1 MRAMTSVG
9 PAAAKGTITFTALS
23 GQVCAAAMP
32 GRAAISAASSR
43 LRMIFTA
50 SSRYCC
56 RYHCL
61 DGKSSKRGRNAM
73 TAKKYTRQD
82 LRDAAEKYKNWGK
95 WGPNDEIGTLNYT
108 TAED

>member
-1 MRAMTSVG
+1 MRAITSVG
-9 PAAAKGTITFTALS
+9 PEAANGTTTYTALS
-23 GQVCAAAMP
+23 GQVCAAAAA
-32 GRAAISAASSR
+32 GNAAINAASTK

-50 SSRYCC
+50 SSRYSS

-61 DGKSSKRGRNAM
+61 RRRRSKRGRNAM

-95 WGPNDEIGTLNYT
+95 WGPADEIGTLNYT
-108 TAED
+108 